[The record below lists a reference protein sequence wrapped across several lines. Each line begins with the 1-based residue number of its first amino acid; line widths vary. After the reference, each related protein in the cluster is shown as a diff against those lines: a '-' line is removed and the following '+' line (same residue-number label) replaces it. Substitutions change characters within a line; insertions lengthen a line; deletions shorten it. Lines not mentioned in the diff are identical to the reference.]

1 MLTPTEATSA
11 IPEALVARSMTSRR
25 FRRDS
30 LLVVA
35 STIAVGVGNYGFSLA
50 LIWVLPSHEFS
61 VFAAASTL
69 VVVAATAATSA
80 LPWVLSR
87 EVARTEPH
95 SQRRRQATGFTLLAA
110 LMAGTAAAAVVI
122 ALISPY
128 ASIGSE
134 LAAGA
139 SVLAVFVV
147 QVGSGYLQGSARF
160 LILAVFSVVEVIVKT
175 GAGVG
180 LAAGG
185 LGATGALTG
194 AALAVGAWALVGLV
208 CVGRDI
214 GKPTRAAW
222 DSLWRHAASIGG
234 VQVAVVALT
243 TVDVVIGSIRF
254 RGDQGMAGYQAML
267 VFSRVP
273 LFISGAVSTVAY
285 RRLVAIGTDIA
296 KVVGETMT
304 FYLSIAVA
312 VVATVTTIPAALL
325 GIVLPHGYSSYAHLL
340 LPLGIA
346 GMAAGQINLVT
357 TFFQAEGRI
366 RSAMAVLW
374 PGVGGAAILLAAVG
388 GTVNSLAWASA
399 AADVTVAAVLTVV
412 ASRRYRRGR
421 LASRTAGYL
430 ILTAALGEAFW
441 VVRPNRAVWLGLAV
455 LSGALTFALLHRLQ
469 HVVDSRVTP
478 RPRRQAP
485 FGSVA
490 LRRHLLSWV
499 TRAINHFRPLAPPT
513 MWNLILAARS
523 AVGSGPIVAVPT
535 ARRVLV
541 LAPHPDDET
550 IGCGGTVALLARSGA
565 TVTVAVAT
573 SGEMAVAEP
582 GSPAEIR
589 SRRRDEASAACCQL
603 GVAEPIFL
611 DLPDGV
617 LSDHRGLLVGQL
629 ARLAERVCPD
639 AVFVPWPLDDHPDHM
654 ALASALADVELPDS
668 CEVWSYEVWA
678 ALPANRIVDVSKVW
692 DIKLAALSC
701 HASGRGSFD
710 LDSHLALARWRSIF
724 GLSGNGHAEAFLAL
738 RSADFREL
746 VKTVSR

>member
-1 MLTPTEATSA
+1 MLTPPEATSA
-11 IPEALVARSMTSRR
+11 IPRALVARSMTSNR

-61 VFAAASTL
+61 VVAAASTL

-87 EVARTEPH
+87 EVARTEPY
-95 SQRRRQATGFTLLAA
+95 SQGRRQATGFTLLAA
-110 LMAGTAAAAVVI
+110 LMAGTAAAAIVI

-128 ASIGSE
+128 ASTGSE
-134 LAAGA
+134 LAAGV
-139 SVLAVFVV
+139 SVLAVFIV

-194 AALAVGAWALVGLV
+194 AALAVAAWALVGLV

-234 VQVAVVALT
+234 VQVGVVALT
-243 TVDVVIGSIRF
+243 TADVVIGSIRL
-254 RGDQGMAGYQAML
+254 RGGPGMAGYQAML
-267 VFSRVP
+267 VFSRIP

-285 RRLVAIGTDIA
+285 RRLVADGTDIA

-325 GIVLPHGYSSYAHLL
+325 GTVLPHGYSSYANLL

-357 TFFQAEGRI
+357 TFFQADGRI

-374 PGVGGAAILLAAVG
+374 PGVGGAAILLASVG

-412 ASRRYRRGR
+412 ASRRYSRGG
-421 LASRTAGYL
+421 LASRTVGYL

-441 VVRPNRAVWLGLAV
+441 VVRSNRAVWLGLAV

-469 HVVDSRVTP
+469 RGVGSPIASRR
-478 RPRRQAP
+478 RPAP

-499 TRAINHFRPLAPPT
+499 TRTINHFRPLAPPT
-513 MWNLILAARS
+513 IWNLILAARS
-523 AVGSGPIVAVPT
+523 AVGSGPIVAVPS

-550 IGCGGTVALLARSGA
+550 IGCGGTIALLARSGA

-573 SGEMAVAEP
+573 SGELAVAEP
-582 GSPAEIR
+582 GSPAEV
-589 SRRRDEASAACCQL
+589 RRRRQEEVCAACRQL
-603 GVAEPIFL
+603 GVTQPLFL

-617 LSDHRGLLVGQL
+617 LRDHLGVLVGQL
-629 ARLAERVCPD
+629 ARLSERLCPD

-654 ALASALADVELPDS
+654 ALAAALADVELPDS

-678 ALPANRIVDVSKVW
+678 ALPANRIVDVSEVW

-701 HASGRGSFD
+701 HASGRISFD

-724 GLSGNGHAEAFLAL
+724 GLSGKGHAEAFLAL
-738 RSADFREL
+738 RSSDFREL
-746 VKTVSR
+746 VQTISR